1 MILSLHVLLLGLLIL
16 FLSLSVTSEHFNV
29 SSLQPPLPDID
40 LENIP
45 PYREPRSSATRPD
58 FTDTSIQVRQLTE
71 SVASVPI
78 SLERLSDN
86 SAMAENLY
94 CDPRLAGDYS
104 PL

>member
-1 MILSLHVLLLGLLIL
+1 MILSLYVLLVLLII
-16 FLSLSVTSEHFNV
+16 FLSRSVIPEYFNV

-45 PYREPRSSATRPD
+45 PYREPRSSSTRPD
-58 FTDTSIQVRQLTE
+58 FTDTGIQVRQLTE

>member
-1 MILSLHVLLLGLLIL
+1 MILSLYVLLVLLIL
-16 FLSLSVTSEHFNV
+16 FLSRSTQEYFNV

-40 LENIP
+40 LEDIP
-45 PYREPRSSATRPD
+45 PYREPKSSSTRPD

>member
-1 MILSLHVLLLGLLIL
+1 MILSLYVLLVLLIL
-16 FLSLSVTSEHFNV
+16 FLSRSTKECFRV
-29 SSLQPPLPDID
+29 SSLQPPLPDIS

-45 PYREPRSSATRPD
+45 PYREPKSSSTRPD